1 MKSRTLLGAVLVLS
15 LMSAALWLPACGDD
29 DDDDDDATDPGAG
42 TLEFYANGEE
52 FIRDGF
58 VTKDGWTIGFD
69 HFYVNYVGLTGIQV
83 AETDSALTVPAKHA
97 GHPHNDIPE
106 GSAHLAATGAFWMDL
121 AAGDDRSLITSVDDA
136 PAGNYN
142 YANFEVIRT
151 DEGEYAGRSIVMIGN
166 ASKDAD
172 TVPFTI
178 RLDEQM
184 VFSACHQEV
193 DDEFAGVV
201 ENEGMG
207 SVEITFHSDHIFGD
221 ESTLGEEGSVNEGAL
236 GFGPIAALAE
246 DGALDLTQSDLAAGL
261 SGDDYL
267 VFIDALR
274 TTGHSGEGHCN
285 YAAYTGE

>member
-1 MKSRTLLGAVLVLS
+1 MKSRTLLGLVLALS
-15 LMSAALWLPACGDD
+15 LVSAALWLPACGDD
-29 DDDDDDATDPGAG
+29 DDDDDDSADAGSG

-58 VTKDGWTIGFD
+58 VTMDGWSIAFD

-83 AETDSALTVPAKHA
+83 AETESGYSIPVKHA

-106 GSAHLAATGAFWMDL
+106 GSAHVAATGAFWMDL
-121 AAGDDRSLITSVDDA
+121 AAGDDRSLITSVADA

-142 YANFEVIRT
+142 YANFEVIHT
-151 DEGEYAGRSIVMIGN
+151 TEGEHAGQSIVMIGS

-172 TVPFTI
+172 TVAFTI

-193 DDEFAGVV
+193 DDEYAGVV
-201 ENEGMG
+201 ADGDTG

-221 ESTLGEEGSVNEGAL
+221 ESTLDDPDSVNPYAL
-236 GFGPIAALAE
+236 GFGPFAALAT
-246 DGALDLTQSDLAAGL
+246 DGVLDVTQSDLATGL
-261 SGDDYL
+261 SG
-267 VFIDALR
+267 
-274 TTGHSGEGHCN
+274 
-285 YAAYTGE
+285 

>member
-1 MKSRTLLGAVLVLS
+1 MRSRFLLGLVMMMAVA
-15 LMSAALWLPACGDD
+15 SAAIALPACGDD
-29 DDDDDDATDPGAG
+29 DDDDDAADAGSG
-42 TLEFYANGEE
+42 TLEFYANGES

-69 HFYVNYVGLTGIQV
+69 HFYVNYAGLTGIQV
-83 AETDSALTVPAKHA
+83 AESDAALSVPPKHA

-106 GSAHLAATGAFWMDL
+106 GAAHLAATGAFWMDL
-121 AAGDDRSLITSVDDA
+121 AAGDDRSFITKVEDA

-142 YANFEVIRT
+142 YANFEVIHT
-151 DEGEYAGRSIVMIGN
+151 AEGEYAGQSIVMIGS

-172 TVPFTI
+172 TVPFII

-193 DDEFAGVV
+193 DDEYAGVV
-201 ENEGMG
+201 EDGGTG

-221 ESTLGEEGSVNEGAL
+221 ESTLDDPDSVNPYAL
-236 GFGPIAALAE
+236 GFGPIAALAV
-246 DGALDLTQSDLAAGL
+246 DGALDLTQSDLANGL

-285 YAAYTGE
+285 YAAYTEE